1 MKIRHDEKTQQFLLE
16 ADGPPAVLIYRMEDS
31 GTIHFTSTY
40 VPSAYRGRGFGAW
53 LVKAG
58 LDHARERGFQVTTS
72 CWFVDEF
79 LDRTPEYQDLRA
91 E

>member
-1 MKIRHDEKTQQFLLE
+1 MEVVHDPTHERFVIEHEGTLSMLQYRFVGDGLMHMVRTWVAPQF
-16 ADGPPAVLIYRMEDS
+16 
-31 GTIHFTSTY
+31 
-40 VPSAYRGRGFGAW
+40 RGIGLGVW

-58 LDHARERGFQVTTS
+58 LDYAREHDLKVTTS

-91 E
+91 